1 MMEVLV
7 ATTLVVLIFMIAGF
21 TLNRLVLNTL
31 SKKRVQLLQTR
42 LWEIEYL
49 YNNHK
54 LSLPLSEDFQN
65 WHIELSASGDG
76 TTTYQLKATHKSGET
91 INKKFQE

>member
-1 MMEVLV
+1 MEVLV
-7 ATTLVVLIFMIAGF
+7 ATTLVVLIFMIAGL

-31 SKKRVQLLQTR
+31 SKKRTQLLQTR

-54 LSLPLSEDFQN
+54 VSLPLTEDFQN
-65 WHIELSASGDG
+65 WHIELSTSDGEAS
-76 TTTYQLKATHKSGET
+76 TYQLKATHKSGET
-91 INKKFQE
+91 INKKFPE